1 MTPRDAKR
9 YVARGWAHYRKFSMA
24 AAFADADQ
32 AIALSPNDP
41 ASRELRASIHERL
54 GRKDAAIADLRAA
67 LLADPSRQE
76 SRNALQRLGVQP

>member
-32 AIALSPNDP
+32 AIVLSPNDP
-41 ASRELRASIHERL
+41 AAHELRASIHERL
-54 GRKDAAIADLRAA
+54 GRRDAAIADLRAA
-67 LLADPSRQE
+67 VRADPSRQA
-76 SRNALQRLGVQP
+76 SRNALKRLGVEP